1 MMNFLKWILY
11 FILLF
16 ALTLGV
22 SFLGRKYV
30 FSKVRINKFIPLA
43 IAIILLVVQ
52 MFLPSI
58 VSWGSNI
65 IVVVTMTILTV
76 TFFMWFL
83 EIQATGGPKKKEK
96 QIEIRPKAKPNRV
109 KHLNNAQN
117 NTNNK
122 K

>member
-65 IVVVTMTILTV
+65 IVVTITILTV

-96 QIEIRPKAKPNRV
+96 EIVIRPKAKPNRV
-109 KHLNNAQN
+109 KHLNKDA
-117 NTNNK
+117 K
-122 K
+122 

>member
-65 IVVVTMTILTV
+65 IVVVTISC
-76 TFFMWFL
+76 
-83 EIQATGGPKKKEK
+83 GS
-96 QIEIRPKAKPNRV
+96 
-109 KHLNNAQN
+109 
-117 NTNNK
+117 
-122 K
+122 

>member
-1 MMNFLKWILY
+1 MLNFLRWILY

-43 IAIILLVVQ
+43 IAIILLVIQ
-52 MFLPSI
+52 MFLPNI

-65 IVVVTMTILTV
+65 IVVITMTILTV

-83 EIQATGGPKKKEK
+83 EIQATGRSEEHTSEL
-96 QIEIRPKAKPNRV
+96 QSRE
-109 KHLNNAQN
+109 
-117 NTNNK
+117 
-122 K
+122 